1 MTICLLGAGSCL
13 LVLAFSFLLHFHFC
27 YHFSIHMYTNIVL
40 VYHEEK
46 ERKCSVTT
54 YKRDYLLSMCVYIDG
69 FVIYLNL
76 IWVGPNNIHLFHFLT
91 AIVVKWSANGT
102 DSFF

>member
-1 MTICLLGAGSCL
+1 M
-13 LVLAFSFLLHFHFC
+13 
-27 YHFSIHMYTNIVL
+27 
-40 VYHEEK
+40 K
-46 ERKCSVTT
+46 RRKGNVQLQLTREII
-54 YKRDYLLSMCVYIDG
+54 YFPCVYIDG

-76 IWVGPNNIHLFHFLT
+76 IWVGPNNIHLFYFLT